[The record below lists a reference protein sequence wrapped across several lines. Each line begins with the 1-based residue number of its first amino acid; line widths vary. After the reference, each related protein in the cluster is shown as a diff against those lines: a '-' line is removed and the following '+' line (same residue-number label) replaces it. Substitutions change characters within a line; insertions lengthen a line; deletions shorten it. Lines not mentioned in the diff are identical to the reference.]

1 VGRVEA
7 ILPIPQKFASS
18 ARLSLFYDIGN
29 VFSTGGV
36 DFTSK
41 PQAPDGATIP
51 IDYGFE
57 YSSLKKSAGIAVQW
71 LAPLGL
77 FRFSYAFPMNADP
90 GDAFRYEDEE
100 ERFQFSIGQ
109 AF

>member
-1 VGRVEA
+1 VE
-7 ILPIPQKFASS
+7 F
-18 ARLSLFYDIGN
+18 R
-29 VFSTGGV
+29 
-36 DFTSK
+36 SK
-41 PQAPDGATIP
+41 PQPPDGATVP
-51 IDYGFE
+51 LDYDFK

-77 FRFSYAFPMNADP
+77 FRFSYAFPMNADKAT
-90 GDAFRYEDEE
+90 DLRYEDEE